1 MSKVPAVWFPTIR
14 AGSGS
19 DVFTIRLAEGLRQRG
34 IRAEITWLPHR
45 AEYLPWSVKV
55 PSPPEWANVV
65 HVNSV
70 MHQRFVPRHL
80 PVIATIHSN
89 VHDPAL
95 SPYKS
100 IAQSLYHRLW
110 IKPAERRSLSR
121 ADCVVAVSHYTAA
134 RVKEVFGERSIAVIH
149 NGVPIDNQPF
159 LVRTPHT
166 PFRLLYVG
174 NWSRRKGVDLLAPIM
189 SALGDEFELWFTGDS
204 RGGAQAGMPKNC
216 RCIGR
221 VSPQDMASVYRQVD
235 ALIFPTRLEGYGLV
249 AAEAISHAVPVVA
262 SKNSSLPE
270 VVKEGVDAV
279 LCETDD
285 VASFVSGARKVMS
298 GWATYRVGCRR
309 SRDRLSIDRMI
320 DEYVERYS
328 SII

>member
-121 ADCVVAVSHYTAA
+121 ADCVVAVSYYTAA
-134 RVKEVFGERSIAVIH
+134 RVEEAFGSRQITVIH

-235 ALIFPTRLEGYGLV
+235 ALLFPTRLEGFSL
-249 AAEAISHAVPVVA
+249 AAIEAIACGVPVIT
-262 SKNSSLPE
+262 SNCTSLPE
-270 VVKEGVDAV
+270 TVIDDLDGV
-279 LCETDD
+279 LCSTDEVD
-285 VASFVSGARKVMS
+285 SFVAGARSMKS
-298 GWATYRVGCRR
+298 QWGRFHLGCER
-309 SRDRLSIDRMI
+309 SKSRLNIEKMI